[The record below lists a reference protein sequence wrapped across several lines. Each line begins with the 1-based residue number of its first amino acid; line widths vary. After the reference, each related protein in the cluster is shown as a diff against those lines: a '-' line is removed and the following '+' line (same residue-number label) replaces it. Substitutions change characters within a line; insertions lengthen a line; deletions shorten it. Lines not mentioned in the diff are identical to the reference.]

1 MAVLGSAL
9 STAAEAIPAGE
20 QAGRGERAPLLK
32 SHLRTVEKGR
42 ETMFDVFISY
52 GHQDQAWVRTLAEN
66 LYRAGLEV
74 FYDEWEIGPGDV
86 LVHRLDEGIRTSR
99 NGILVVSPASLSRPW
114 VAEEYAAMLTRT
126 VAGQQRLIPVLLGEA
141 ELPPFLA
148 ARVWVDFRHADGPE
162 YDRRVSQLVA
172 ALRGERP
179 PRPGRDE
186 LRAPPPG
193 SGFRPEGTRHATLRL
208 GSEEVTFTSDEGTV
222 SHHPRRLD
230 AGALQRLWELTQ
242 AQHHPDAL
250 LRAVPTAAPGSGDA
264 VLHQRSLAAGAA
276 LTEAFLSGPA
286 GEALAKAVTAA
297 VQVGGSLALALEI
310 QDDLATLPWET
321 LRLPGPR

>member
-1 MAVLGSAL
+1 
-9 STAAEAIPAGE
+9 
-20 QAGRGERAPLLK
+20 
-32 SHLRTVEKGR
+32 
-42 ETMFDVFISY
+42 MFDVSVSY

-66 LYRAGLEV
+66 LHRAGLEV
-74 FYDEWEIGPGDV
+74 FYDEWELVPGDV
-86 LVHRLDEGIRTSR
+86 LVHKLDEGIRTSR

-114 VAEEYAAMLTRT
+114 VMEEYAAMLTRA

-148 ARVWVDFRHADGPE
+148 SRVWVDFRHADGPE

-179 PRPGRDE
+179 PRPSRDE

-193 SGFRPEGTRHATLRL
+193 SSFRPEGTRHATLHL
-208 GSEEVTFTSDEGTV
+208 SSEEVTFTSDEGPV

-242 AQHHPDAL
+242 AQHHSDAL
-250 LRAVPTAAPGSGDA
+250 LRTVPTAAPGSGDT

-286 GEALAKAVTAA
+286 GEALAKTITAA
-297 VQVGGSLALALEI
+297 
-310 QDDLATLPWET
+310 
-321 LRLPGPR
+321 